1 MNLEPECINRLVL
14 LLCQH
19 WQGRYLRRSLQGL
32 DSASQFFD
40 LTSLE
45 QQRRLSAEAYELL
58 SSYTAKRHESQIG
71 DKLKCLLR
79 RCEADSV
86 RLLFSH
92 EIDFPPLLRETTDCP
107 ELLFVSGSVEALH
120 WPQLAVVGSR
130 KASASGIKQ
139 AEQISWELSAAGLG
153 ITSGL
158 ALGIDAAAHRGAIKA
173 KGKTIAVLG
182 SGLDQLYPRR
192 NLALSQQILAEGGAV
207 ISEYPFGAP
216 PKPAH
221 FPKRNRIVTGLA
233 LGTLV
238 VEAAE
243 RSGSLISASLAL
255 EENREVFAIP
265 GSINNPLSRGCHRL
279 IKQGAILVEN
289 TRDIAE
295 HLSGSIQG
303 QLSLIAPLDIEAKD
317 THPESDRSLN
327 MSGLLKFVGFD
338 PISLDEIQI
347 QSGLTADEITVQLME
362 LELAGRVS
370 QQAGLYQRLK

>member
-1 MNLEPECINRLVL
+1 MTLEQECINRLVL

-32 DSASQFFD
+32 ESASQFFNLD
-40 LTSLE
+40 AQE
-45 QQRRLSAEAYELL
+45 QQQRLSPEAFELL
-58 SSYTAKRHESQIG
+58 SAYTVKGSSSLIG
-71 DKLKCLLR
+71 HKLKRLLC
-79 RCEADSV
+79 RCDADSV

-92 EIDFPPLLRETTDCP
+92 EVDFPPLLRQTTDSP

-120 WPQLAVVGSR
+120 WPQIAIVGSR

-139 AEQISWELSAAGLG
+139 AEQISSELSAAGLG

-158 ALGIDAAAHRGAIKA
+158 ALGIDAAAHRGAIKV

-192 NLALSQQILAEGGAV
+192 NLELSRQILAEGGAL
-207 ISEYPFGAP
+207 ISEYPFGTP
-216 PKPAH
+216 PKPAN

-289 TRDIAE
+289 TQDIAE
-295 HLSGSIQG
+295 HLSCSIQG
-303 QLSLIAPLDIEAKD
+303 QLSLIVPLDKQSIED
-317 THPESDRSLN
+317 PEEPITHN
-327 MSGLLKFVGFD
+327 KLLEFVGFD
-338 PISLDEIQI
+338 PVSVDEIQI
-347 QSGLTADEITVQLME
+347 ESGLAADEITIQLME
-362 LELAGRVS
+362 LEMAGRVS